1 MSPLYLPYIS
11 PISPYI
17 SEDLTRALGRSLA
30 PPTQRLTHPNPNPNS
45 NPNLNR
51 KPYPSLP
58 LTRAPALTASRSRA
72 RPSYLLRPCADAA
85 AERERFGARRTLTQT

>member
-1 MSPLYLPYIS
+1 MELEPNENARQQV
-11 PISPYI
+11 
-17 SEDLTRALGRSLA
+17 EDLDEYRRISADHCDPNPS
-30 PPTQRLTHPNPNPNS
+30 PNPNPNPNPNS